1 MSPAASH
8 INRQPERVALRE
20 AARAELIRTGFGL
33 RFREPL
39 QGLFDADQ
47 TPGRVQ
53 ELWQIV
59 QVGAAVNAVLVLV
72 FNLLVVHHPNLP
84 DLAWQVLLGP
94 AVSVVTALAFF
105 RPGTP
110 PAWREGAVTV
120 NCLAYTLSVIV
131 SIYISPTS
139 MILIDLTLVTLPV
152 LIVLFIARLP
162 FGWSVLFTAASAAG
176 LVGLVAVFPGLP
188 ATVRAYPV
196 VFLLAVSLPAL
207 LGVYRL
213 ESANRRIWLLCF
225 LQSLQIDDL
234 ASENSELSARAEA
247 ERRAAEERLRQAQK
261 MEAVGQLTGGI
272 AHDFNNLL
280 TTVIGSL
287 ELIRGRGRLSKAA
300 DALAANALG
309 AAERG
314 AKLTG
319 QLLAFSRRQRL
330 APASLM
336 PAEVVAGIG
345 NLLQGTVSEAIA
357 LNVAASAPDQWP
369 VLADRNQLEMTVL
382 NLVINARDAIG
393 ERAGN
398 ISIGFSNLRLT
409 AANADKVN
417 GAALPRG
424 DYSVITVTDDGRGMS
439 PDVLARACEPFFT
452 TKQVGSGTGLGLSQA
467 YGFASQSGGTL
478 LLESKEGAGTKATIV
493 LPRALASAE
502 ASGPLHGSVRP
513 GRGETILVAEDDAL
527 VRDTIAESLRDLG
540 YKVLRAGDG
549 GAALRILEAGTAVDL
564 LFTDVTMPGPM
575 NGVDLALAARQRD
588 ARLKILF
595 TTGYS
600 ERNVLAQW
608 KEPLDVLQKPFNQD
622 ELARRVAK
630 CLQEVEPAL
639 R

>member
-33 RFREPL
+33 RFREQL

-94 AVSVVTALAFF
+94 AVSLVTALAFF

-120 NCLAYTLSVIV
+120 NCLVYTLSVIV

-162 FGWSVLFTAASAAG
+162 FGWSVLFTAVSAVG
-176 LVGLVAVFPGLP
+176 LVGLVAVLPDLP

-336 PAEVVAGIG
+336 PA
-345 NLLQGTVSEAIA
+345 
-357 LNVAASAPDQWP
+357 
-369 VLADRNQLEMTVL
+369 
-382 NLVINARDAIG
+382 
-393 ERAGN
+393 
-398 ISIGFSNLRLT
+398 
-409 AANADKVN
+409 
-417 GAALPRG
+417 
-424 DYSVITVTDDGRGMS
+424 
-439 PDVLARACEPFFT
+439 
-452 TKQVGSGTGLGLSQA
+452 
-467 YGFASQSGGTL
+467 
-478 LLESKEGAGTKATIV
+478 
-493 LPRALASAE
+493 
-502 ASGPLHGSVRP
+502 
-513 GRGETILVAEDDAL
+513 
-527 VRDTIAESLRDLG
+527 
-540 YKVLRAGDG
+540 
-549 GAALRILEAGTAVDL
+549 
-564 LFTDVTMPGPM
+564 
-575 NGVDLALAARQRD
+575 
-588 ARLKILF
+588 
-595 TTGYS
+595 
-600 ERNVLAQW
+600 
-608 KEPLDVLQKPFNQD
+608 
-622 ELARRVAK
+622 
-630 CLQEVEPAL
+630 
-639 R
+639 